1 MPDGPA
7 PMIATTNG
15 LPLAD
20 PPDTL
25 RSPLRSAD
33 RDRLALGL
41 AALGLRR
48 VGFGLAAPP
57 AATGATGATPAAAPA
72 LATVVPGAAVGLLLR
87 LDGHVVQLCP
97 AAVAVRALGAEGLQQ
112 PSADLLPGH
121 LHQAQ
126 AGDLG
131 DLVPGP
137 VTAEALDQPAQQQLT
152 VGGQHHVDEVDHDDS
167 ADVAQPELPD

>member
-48 VGFGLAAPP
+48 VGFWLAAPP
-57 AATGATGATPAAAPA
+57 AATGATGATGATPAAAPA

-137 VTAEALDQPAQQQLT
+137 VP
-152 VGGQHHVDEVDHDDS
+152 
-167 ADVAQPELPD
+167 